1 LIENVTHNT
10 LYHQSLINS
19 INTSLFKVDPEEIDI
34 NEQFKLPKD
43 WYSTYL
49 GAATA
54 EFHELNLKSQPAIR
68 DENRNAIIPENFI
81 EIGGKTFYLSVKGC
95 GAYEDMFFGGKLS
108 PSKIKNA
115 CRDLNYLDKIES
127 LTTGLGFIMGESW
140 MGESPYGAQG
150 FINGFDELKFSR
162 IAELDSINGA
172 HICPSVAVI
181 QLPKEV
187 EDTAKKFFWFRTY
200 KNHFYQVLRLIPSN
214 IRLYFE
220 STNVIA
226 KPGSIFQLF
235 EIDTFEKAENFELN
249 FIKSGIALLTLY
261 TRSAIIDGDKVK
273 GIYYQDVWLDKDC
286 VVAPDGIIHF
296 ADIEGFIW
304 KEVPL
309 DKYKDIQKKE
319 WQKLVYEFL
328 YALVQIDSYRHS
340 LEERHVSWPKQRE
353 ELVLIIYEAL
363 NKDFFTYAKN
373 VNGNLIIVIEG
384 NDLPPVKIEIL
395 EKVDQI

>member
-1 LIENVTHNT
+1 M
-10 LYHQSLINS
+10 NS
-19 INTSLFKVDPEEIDI
+19 ININLFKVEPEAIEI
-34 NEQFKLPKD
+34 NEQFKLPRE

-54 EFHELNLKSQPAIR
+54 EFHGLNHASQPALR
-68 DENRNAIIPENFI
+68 DENRNAIIPEKFI

-95 GAYEDMFFGGKLS
+95 GAYEDMFFGGKLN
-108 PSKIKNA
+108 PGKIKNA

-162 IAELDSINGA
+162 IAKLDSINGA

-181 QLPKEV
+181 QLPKEI
-187 EDTAKKFFWFRTY
+187 EDVARKFFWFRTY
-200 KNHFYQVLRLIPSN
+200 KDHFYQVLRLLPSN

-220 STNVIA
+220 SANVIA
-226 KPGSIFQLF
+226 KPGSIFHLF
-235 EIDTFEKAENFELN
+235 EIDSLEKAENFELN

-261 TRSAIIDGDKVK
+261 TRSAIIVGDKVK

-286 VVAPDGIIHF
+286 VVAPDGTIHF

-309 DKYKDIQKKE
+309 DEYTDIQKKE

-340 LEERHVSWPKQRE
+340 LEKRHVTWPRQRE
-353 ELVLIIYEAL
+353 ELTLVIYEAL
-363 NKDFFTYAKN
+363 NKDFFTYVEN
-373 VNGNLIIVIEG
+373 VNGNLTINIKSKG
-384 NDLPPVKIEIL
+384 LPTVEIPIL
-395 EKVDQI
+395 EKVNQV